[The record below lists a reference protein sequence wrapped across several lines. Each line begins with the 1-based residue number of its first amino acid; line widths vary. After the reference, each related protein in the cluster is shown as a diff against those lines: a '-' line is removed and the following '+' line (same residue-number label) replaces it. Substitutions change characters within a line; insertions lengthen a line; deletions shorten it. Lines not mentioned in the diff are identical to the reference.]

1 MTKKLKGMP
10 QDISEVLLLLAA
22 EYDNPELER
31 VAVYVDDL
39 EEQISYHR
47 GSSEMVFKYITGHS
61 RLRVALMILAGE
73 TSLGGKI
80 TTLEMARKFARN
92 ALEYADAD

>member
-1 MTKKLKGMP
+1 MSKKQRGMP
-10 QDISEVLLLLAA
+10 KDISEVLVHLAK

-31 VAVYVDDL
+31 IAAYVDDL

-73 TSLGGKI
+73 TSLSEKI
-80 TTLEMARKFARN
+80 TTLNMARKFARE
-92 ALEYADAD
+92 ALKHADAD